1 MNQNQYDKYDKI
13 IGEKVLDII
22 NAVKRFYR
30 FTISDNN
37 VKKSLGITIKNEDKN
52 FIERTKK
59 YYNSLCNEETSIL
72 GFVANNISFE
82 KVCYFDESRLLELN
96 RIEYEQLKPYLIK
109 YIIDEDTYLKARDYY
124 IKREKSNSFQDNE
137 KVAIKSGY
145 YFDIFNKNDLPSE
158 LSMADYKVELDGVI
172 YDLYKGNTL
181 EQERLID
188 SMFNDEMGYSI
199 SEHKV
204 ITQDEEE
211 LDEPE

>member
-1 MNQNQYDKYDKI
+1 MNQNEKI
-13 IGEKVLDII
+13 
-22 NAVKRFYR
+22 
-30 FTISDNN
+30 
-37 VKKSLGITIKNEDKN
+37 
-52 FIERTKK
+52 
-59 YYNSLCNEETSIL
+59 
-72 GFVANNISFE
+72 
-82 KVCYFDESRLLELN
+82 
-96 RIEYEQLKPYLIK
+96 
-109 YIIDEDTYLKARDYY
+109 
-124 IKREKSNSFQDNE
+124 
-137 KVAIKSGY
+137 AIKSGY